1 LHLFTTD
8 AIRFAVKSKLISIR
22 ELDMRQGPALL
33 FAFLFIAATAAA
45 QSKSDQDKKD
55 EGKDTD
61 RAQLVTTAEIIKLDA
76 KKKTLQVK
84 ELVQPTSNGGRE
96 NGSQGRRNGGYGGG
110 RRRNGGGF
118 PGGGGGRYPGG
129 GGTGGGGT
137 TPQAKEYKVWV
148 TKDTVMKLADTNI
161 EFKDLHVG
169 DRVTVSGFPKG
180 SKDLEA
186 RTITRNFQ

>member
-1 LHLFTTD
+1 
-8 AIRFAVKSKLISIR
+8 
-22 ELDMRQGPALL
+22 MRQGLSLL
-33 FAFLFIAATAAA
+33 FAFLFVVATAAA

-61 RAQLVTTAEIIKLDA
+61 RAQLVTTGEIIKLDA

-84 ELVQPTSNGGRE
+84 ELVQPTANGRDGA
-96 NGSQGRRNGGYGGG
+96 SQRRRNGGYGGG
-110 RRRNGGGF
+110 RRRNGGVGF
-118 PGGGGGRYPGG
+118 PGGGSGRYPGG
-129 GGTGGGGT
+129 GTSGGGA
-137 TPQAKEYKVWV
+137 TPQAKEYKIWV
-148 TKDTVMKLADTNI
+148 TKDTVLKLADTDI

-180 SKDLEA
+180 NKDLEA